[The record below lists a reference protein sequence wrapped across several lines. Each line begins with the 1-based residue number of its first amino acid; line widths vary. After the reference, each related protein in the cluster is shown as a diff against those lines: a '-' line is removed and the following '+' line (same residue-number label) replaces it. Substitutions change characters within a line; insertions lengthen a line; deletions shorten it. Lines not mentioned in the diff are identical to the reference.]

1 MRRQIA
7 VLASHAGTV
16 LQAIIDACAEG
27 RLAADVCLIIS
38 NNSRSGAAQRA
49 ERHGV
54 PFRHL
59 SGQTHPD
66 PGALDAAIVEALVER
81 RADIVF
87 LAGYMKKLGPRT
99 LARFQGRILNTH
111 PALLPKFGG
120 RGMYG
125 ARVHAAVLA
134 AGDAVTGVSVH
145 RVEGEYDTGPVIA
158 QCQVPV
164 QPGDDVET
172 LSARVQTRER
182 QFVVETLDRIAR
194 GELLDLG
201 GAVPGGA
208 AAGEGGARG

>member
-1 MRRQIA
+1 MRKRIA

-16 LQAIIDACAEG
+16 LQAIIDGSIEG
-27 RLAADVCLIIS
+27 RLQADVCLIIS

-49 ERHGV
+49 ERHQI

-59 SGQTHPD
+59 SGQTHAEPA
-66 PGALDAAIVEALVER
+66 ALDAAILEALVEHGT
-81 RADIVF
+81 DIVF

-99 LARFQGRILNTH
+99 LALFRGRILNTH

-120 RGMYG
+120 LGMYG

-134 AGDAVTGVSVH
+134 AGERVTGVSVH
-145 RVEGEYDTGPVIA
+145 RVESEYDTGPVLA

-164 QPGDDVET
+164 LPGDDVEA

-194 GELLDLG
+194 GELLEP
-201 GAVPGGA
+201 APG
-208 AAGEGGARG
+208 

>member
-1 MRRQIA
+1 MRKKIA

-16 LQAIIDACAEG
+16 LQAIIDGCADA
-27 RLAADVCLIIS
+27 RLAADICLIIS

-49 ERHGV
+49 ERHQI

-59 SGQTHPD
+59 SGQTHSD
-66 PGALDAAIVEALVER
+66 AAALDAAVLGALVEH
-81 RADIVF
+81 RADLVF

-99 LARFQGRILNTH
+99 LEHFHGRILNTH

-120 RGMYG
+120 LGMYG

-134 AGDAVTGVSVH
+134 AGDRVTGVSLH

-158 QCQVPV
+158 QCEVPV
-164 QPGDDVET
+164 LPGDDVEA

-182 QFVVETLDRIAR
+182 SFVVETLAQIAR
-194 GELLDLG
+194 GEL
-201 GAVPGGA
+201 
-208 AAGEGGARG
+208 E

>member
-1 MRRQIA
+1 MRKQIA

-16 LQAIIDACAEG
+16 LQAIIDGCADG
-27 RLAADVCLIIS
+27 KLAADVCLIIS
-38 NNSRSGAAQRA
+38 NNSGSGAAQRA
-49 ERHGV
+49 ERHRI

-59 SGQTHPD
+59 SGQTHPE
-66 PGALDAAIVEALVER
+66 PGSLDAAIVEALAEH

-99 LARFQGRILNTH
+99 LSQYRGRILNTH

-120 RGMYG
+120 QGMYG

-134 AGDAVTGVSVH
+134 AGERVTGVSVH
-145 RVEGEYDTGPVIA
+145 HVEGDYDTGPVLA

-164 QPGDDVET
+164 LPGDDVEA
-172 LSARVQTRER
+172 LSARVQSRER

-194 GELLDLG
+194 GEPLL
-201 GAVPGGA
+201 
-208 AAGEGGARG
+208 